1 MNSGK
6 FSNNRRELP
15 KGQTQFSTIVLCRG
29 LRAMAETVS
38 VAEIV
43 KKLAD
48 QLECS
53 ICLDSF
59 TDPKLLQCFH
69 VFCKDCLEPLALRD
83 QHGLSLRCPNCR
95 RSTLLPA
102 NGVSGLQPAFHVHH
116 LFDIR
121 DALQKVK
128 QGQEGQKTLC
138 EKCNKRDVNGFC
150 RDCGEFI
157 CNTCMEMHQTW
168 KELST
173 HKVISLQQLK
183 SDATEMVPP
192 TKKTLYCSKHPGKE
206 LDLFCETDK
215 ELICQHCI
223 VKTHRDHQYD
233 LVSEAFPKHRDA
245 IVSHLEPV
253 RQQLNTV
260 NKAIHGL
267 GTTQDQLVDQRAAIE
282 ADIQRK
288 TGQLHEAIEVRKTEL
303 IGELDKMTQQ
313 KLKTLSIQR
322 DELELVQT
330 RLNSCLQFVNDSLKT
345 GSEGEILVMEKPVV
359 QQVKEMCAEYD
370 PSKLQPCEQAD
381 MALSASSELLP
392 ACQQFGQVY
401 SHPVCP
407 EKCYAT
413 VKGLEV
419 ATVGEQSTVTVHAID
434 AHGSMCAKP
443 LPLISCELVPSSGER
458 MKSEVK
464 PSKSSEYQVDYRPTR
479 RGRHQLHIKVCDQHI
494 RGSPFAVV
502 ALRKLEAPT
511 RTITGL
517 NDPWGV
523 AVDKRGQIII
533 SEHGGHCI
541 SIYSSGKR
549 IRSFGQK
556 GSAPGQFKDPL
567 GVAVDRAGNILV
579 VDGLNHRFQKFTAD
593 GEFITSVGSNGSKPL
608 QFRNPVGICISP
620 SEKVYICEHNN
631 QRVQILNPDLTF
643 SIAFGSRGSGDG
655 QFQNP
660 WDIAFDSRGNV
671 YVADSGNHRIQVFTE
686 DGRFLRKFGKKG
698 GGDGELTRPASVAI
712 DSDNVAYVTDSSNH
726 RISLFT
732 SEGHFLRSFGTQGE
746 GPGQFNN
753 PHGIAVD
760 KDGLVY
766 VCDWCN
772 DCLQIL

>member
-1 MNSGK
+1 
-6 FSNNRRELP
+6 
-15 KGQTQFSTIVLCRG
+15 
-29 LRAMAETVS
+29 MAEPVS

-69 VFCKDCLEPLALRD
+69 VFCKDCLEPLVLRD

-116 LFDIR
+116 LFEIQ

-157 CNTCMEMHQTW
+157 CNMCIEMHQTW

-173 HKVISLQQLK
+173 HKVISLEQLK
-183 SDATEMVPP
+183 SDATEMVSP
-192 TKKTLYCSKHPGKE
+192 TKKTLYCSKHPEKE

-215 ELICQHCI
+215 ELICRDCI

-233 LVSEAFPKHRDA
+233 LVSEAFPKHRDS

-260 NKAIHGL
+260 NKAIQGS
-267 GTTQDQLVDQRAAIE
+267 GATQDRLVDQRAAIE

-288 TGQLHEAIEVRKTEL
+288 TRQLHEALEVRETEL

-392 ACQQFGQVY
+392 ACQQFGQIY

-419 ATVGEQSTVTVHAID
+419 ATVGEQSTVTVYAID
-434 AHGSMCAKP
+434 AQGSKWAKP
-443 LPLISCELVPSSGER
+443 LSLISCELVPSSGER
-458 MKSEVK
+458 MKCEVK

-479 RGRHQLHIKVCDQHI
+479 RGRHQLHIKVRDQHI

-502 ALRKLEAPT
+502 ALTKLESPT
-511 RTITGL
+511 RTITDL
-517 NDPWGV
+517 NYPWGV

-541 SIYSSGKR
+541 SIYSGGKR
-549 IRSFGQK
+549 IRSFGQE
-556 GSAPGQFKDPL
+556 GSAPGQFVYPC

-579 VDGLNHRFQKFTAD
+579 VDEGNHCIQKFTAD
-593 GEFITSVGSNGSKPL
+593 GNFIASVGSKSSKPL
-608 QFRNPVGICISP
+608 QFSNPIGIGISP

-631 QRVQILNPDLTF
+631 HRVQILNPDLTF
-643 SIAFGSRGSGDG
+643 SIAFGSKGSGDG
-655 QFQNP
+655 QFQNS

-671 YVADSGNHRIQVFTE
+671 YVADVGNHRIQVFTE
-686 DGRFLRKFGKKG
+686 DGRFLRKFGKRG
-698 GGDGELTRPASVAI
+698 RGEGELNWPASVAT
-712 DSDNVAYVTDSSNH
+712 DSDDVVYVSERDNH

-746 GPGQFNN
+746 GPGQCNQ
-753 PHGIAVD
+753 PCGIAVD
-760 KDGLVY
+760 KDGLVN
-766 VCDWCN
+766 VCDRGN
-772 DCLQIL
+772 HRLQIL

>member
-1 MNSGK
+1 
-6 FSNNRRELP
+6 
-15 KGQTQFSTIVLCRG
+15 
-29 LRAMAETVS
+29 MAEPVS

-69 VFCKDCLEPLALRD
+69 VFCKACLEPLVLRD

-95 RSTLLPA
+95 RSTHLPV

-116 LFDIR
+116 LFEIR

-138 EKCNKRDVNGFC
+138 EKCKKRDVNGFC

-157 CNTCMEMHQTW
+157 CNTCIEMHQTW

-173 HKVISLQQLK
+173 HTVISLEQLK
-183 SDATEMVPP
+183 SDATEMVSS
-192 TKKTLYCSKHPGKE
+192 TKKTLYCSKHLGKE

-215 ELICQHCI
+215 ELICRDCI

-233 LVSEAFPKHRDA
+233 FVNEAFPKHRDA

-260 NKAIHGL
+260 NKVVQGL
-267 GTTQDQLVDQRAAIE
+267 GAVQDQIMDQRAAIE
-282 ADIQRK
+282 ANIQTKVR
-288 TGQLHEAIEVRKTEL
+288 QLHEALEVRKTKL

-345 GSEGEILVMEKPVV
+345 GSEGEILAMEKPVV

-381 MALSASSELLP
+381 MALTAGSELLP

-413 VKGLEV
+413 GKGLEV
-419 ATVGEQSTVTVHAID
+419 ATVGEENTVTVYSID
-434 AHGSMCAKP
+434 AQGSKFAKP

-458 MKSEVK
+458 IKCEVK
-464 PSKSSEYQVDYRPTR
+464 PSKSSEYQADYRPTR

-502 ALRKLEAPT
+502 AQGKLEAPI

-517 NDPWGV
+517 KDPWGV

-533 SEHGGHCI
+533 AEGGGHCI
-541 SIYSSGKR
+541 SIYSSGKK
-549 IRSFGQK
+549 IRSFGQFLY
-556 GSAPGQFKDPL
+556 PC

-579 VDGLNHRFQKFTAD
+579 VENGNHRIQKFTAD
-593 GEFITSVGSNGSKPL
+593 GKFIASVGSRGSKPL
-608 QFRNPVGICISP
+608 QFSSPVGIGISP
-620 SEKVYICEHNN
+620 SEKVYIYENGNH
-631 QRVQILNPDLTF
+631 RVQILNPDLTF
-643 SIAFGSRGSGDG
+643 SIGFGSKGSGDG
-655 QFQNP
+655 QFENA
-660 WDIAFDSRGNV
+660 WDIAVDSRGNV

-698 GGDGELTRPASVAI
+698 RGDGELNRPVSVAI
-712 DSDNVAYVTDSSNH
+712 DSDDVVYVAERLNH

-732 SEGHFLRSFGTQGE
+732 SEGRFLRSFGTQGE
-746 GPGQFNN
+746 GPGQFNG
-753 PHGIAVD
+753 PRGIAVD

-766 VCDWCN
+766 VCDYN
-772 DCLQIL
+772 NKRLQIL

>member
-38 VAEIV
+38 LAEIV

-95 RSTLLPA
+95 RSTVLPA

-157 CNTCMEMHQTW
+157 CNTCIEMHQTW

-173 HKVISLQQLK
+173 HKVISLEQLK
-183 SDATEMVPP
+183 SDATEMVSP
-192 TKKTLYCSKHPGKE
+192 TKKTLYCSKHPEKE

-260 NKAIHGL
+260 NKAIQDL
-267 GTTQDQLVDQRAAIE
+267 GTTQDQLVNQRAEIKAY
-282 ADIQRK
+282 IQRK
-288 TGQLHEAIEVRKTEL
+288 TRQLHEALEVRKIEL

-345 GSEGEILVMEKPVV
+345 GSEEEILAMEKPVV

-392 ACQQFGQVY
+392 ACQQFGQVH
-401 SHPVCP
+401 SGVCP
-407 EKCYAT
+407 EKFYAT

-434 AHGSMCAKP
+434 AQGSKFAKP

-458 MKSEVK
+458 MKCEVK

-494 RGSPFAVV
+494 RGSPFAVL

-533 SEHGGHCI
+533 AESGGHCI
-541 SIYSSGKR
+541 SIYSSGKK
-549 IRSFGQK
+549 IRSFGQE
-556 GSAPGQFKDPL
+556 GSARGQFLSPR

-579 VDGLNHRFQKFTAD
+579 LVQGNHRIQKFTAD
-593 GEFITSVGSNGSKPL
+593 GDFIASVGSKGSKPL
-608 QFRNPVGICISP
+608 PSMVGIGISP
-620 SEKVYICEHNN
+620 SEKVYICDDYNH
-631 QRVQILNPDLTF
+631 RVQILNPDLSF
-643 SIAFGSRGSGDG
+643 PIVFGSKGSGDG
-655 QFQNP
+655 QFQYP

-671 YVADSGNHRIQVFTE
+671 YVADGGNNRIQVFTE
-686 DGRFLRKFGKKG
+686 KGHFLRKFGKKG
-698 GGDGELTRPASVAI
+698 RGDGELNWPASVAI
-712 DSDNVAYVTDSSNH
+712 DSDDVVYLSERDNH

-732 SEGHFLRSFGTQGE
+732 SEGHFLRSFGTRGK
-746 GPGQFNN
+746 GPGQFNQ
-753 PHGIAVD
+753 PRGIAVD

-766 VCDWCN
+766 VCDRAN
-772 DCLQIL
+772 KRLQIL

>member
-1 MNSGK
+1 
-6 FSNNRRELP
+6 
-15 KGQTQFSTIVLCRG
+15 
-29 LRAMAETVS
+29 MAEPVS

-69 VFCKDCLEPLALRD
+69 VFCKDCLEPLVLRD

-95 RSTLLPA
+95 RSTLLPV
-102 NGVSGLQPAFHVHH
+102 NGLSGLQPAFHVHH
-116 LFDIR
+116 LFEIQG
-121 DALQKVK
+121 ALQKVK

-157 CNTCMEMHQTW
+157 CNTCIEMHQTW

-173 HKVISLQQLK
+173 HKVISLEQLK
-183 SDATEMVPP
+183 SDATKMVPP
-192 TKKTLYCSKHPGKE
+192 TKKTLYCSKHSGKE
-206 LDLFCETDK
+206 LDLFCETDQ
-215 ELICQHCI
+215 ELICRDCI

-233 LVSEAFPKHRDA
+233 LVNDAFPKHRDA
-245 IVSHLEPV
+245 ISSHLEPV

-260 NKAIHGL
+260 NKAVQGL
-267 GTTQDQLVDQRAAIE
+267 GAVQDQLVDQRAAIE
-282 ADIQRK
+282 ADIQRE
-288 TGQLHEAIEVRKTEL
+288 TRQLHEAIEVRKTEL

-359 QQVKEMCAEYD
+359 QQVKELCAEYD
-370 PSKLQPCEQAD
+370 LNKLQPCEQAD

-392 ACQQFGQVY
+392 ACQQFGHVY

-413 VKGLEV
+413 GEGLEV
-419 ATVGEQSTVTVHAID
+419 ATVGEQSTANVYPID
-434 AHGSMCAKP
+434 TKGSKCAKP
-443 LPLISCELVPSSGER
+443 LPLISCELVPSSVER
-458 MKSEVK
+458 MKCEVK

-494 RGSPFAVV
+494 RGSPFTVV
-502 ALRKLEAPT
+502 ALGKLEAPT

-517 NDPWGV
+517 DDPWRV
-523 AVDKRGQIII
+523 AVDKRRQIII

-541 SIYSSGKR
+541 SIYSGGKR
-549 IRSFGQK
+549 IRSFGRK
-556 GSAPGQFKDPL
+556 GSAPGQFQYPC
-567 GVAVDRAGNILV
+567 GVAVDKAGNILV
-579 VDGLNHRFQKFTAD
+579 VDELNHRIQKFTAD
-593 GEFITSVGSNGSKPL
+593 GEFIASVGCKGDKPL
-608 QFRNPVGICISP
+608 QFYDPVGINITP
-620 SEKVYICEHNN
+620 TEKVYICEHQNH
-631 QRVQILNPDLTF
+631 RVQILNPDLTF
-643 SIAFGSRGSGDG
+643 SIGFGSEGSGDG
-655 QFQNP
+655 QFKNP
-660 WDIAFDSRGNV
+660 WDIALDSRGNV

-686 DGRFLRKFGKKG
+686 EGRFLRKFGKQG
-698 GGDGELTRPASVAI
+698 GGDGELDWPVSVAI
-712 DSDNVAYVTDSSNH
+712 DSDDVVYVAEADNH

-746 GPGQFNN
+746 GPGQFNL
-753 PHGIAVD
+753 PRGITVD
-760 KDGLVY
+760 EFGLVY
-766 VCDWCN
+766 VCDRGN
-772 DCLQIL
+772 HRLQIL

>member
-1 MNSGK
+1 
-6 FSNNRRELP
+6 
-15 KGQTQFSTIVLCRG
+15 
-29 LRAMAETVS
+29 MAEPVS

-69 VFCKDCLEPLALRD
+69 VFCKDCLEPLVLRD

-95 RSTLLPA
+95 RSTLLPV

-150 RDCGEFI
+150 RDCEEFI
-157 CNTCMEMHQTW
+157 CNTCIEMHQTW

-173 HKVISLQQLK
+173 HTVISLEQLK
-183 SDATEMVPP
+183 SDATEMVSP

-260 NKAIHGL
+260 NKAIQGL
-267 GTTQDQLVDQRAAIE
+267 GTTQDQLVVQRAAIE

-288 TGQLHEAIEVRKTEL
+288 TRQLHEAIEVRKTEL

-345 GSEGEILVMEKPVV
+345 GSEGEILAMEKPVV

-370 PSKLQPCEQAD
+370 PNKLQPCEQAD

-413 VKGLEV
+413 GKGLEV
-419 ATVGEQSTVTVHAID
+419 ATVGEQSTVTVYAIN
-434 AHGSMCAKP
+434 AQGSKCVKP
-443 LPLISCELVPSSGER
+443 LPLISCELVPSGER
-458 MKSEVK
+458 MKCEVK

-479 RGRHQLHIKVCDQHI
+479 RGRHRLHIKVCDQHI
-494 RGSPFAVV
+494 RGSLFAVL
-502 ALRKLEAPT
+502 ALRKLEAPV
-511 RTITGL
+511 RTIADL
-517 NDPWGV
+517 NLPWGV
-523 AVDKRGQIII
+523 AVDKRGQIFIAE
-533 SEHGGHCI
+533 SGGHRI
-541 SIYSSGKR
+541 SIYSSGKK

-556 GSAPGQFKDPL
+556 GSAPGQFLSPR
-567 GVAVDRAGNILV
+567 GVAVDRAGNILI
-579 VDGLNHRFQKFTAD
+579 VDEINHCIHKFTAD
-593 GEFITSVGSNGSKPL
+593 GEFIALVGSIGSKPL

-620 SEKVYICEHNN
+620 SEKVYICENGNH
-631 QRVQILNPDLTF
+631 RVQILNPDLTF
-643 SIAFGSRGSGDG
+643 SIGFGSKGSDDG

-671 YVADSGNHRIQVFTE
+671 YVADSGNHRIQVFAE

-698 GGDGELTRPASVAI
+698 GGDGEFDWPTSVAI
-712 DSDNVAYVTDSSNH
+712 DSDDVVYVAEGLNH

-732 SEGHFLRSFGTQGE
+732 SEGRFLRSFGTQ
-746 GPGQFNN
+746 FNW
-753 PHGIAVD
+753 PHGITVD
-760 KDGLVY
+760 KEGLVY
-766 VCDWCN
+766 VCDRGN
-772 DCLQIL
+772 NRLQIL

>member
-1 MNSGK
+1 
-6 FSNNRRELP
+6 
-15 KGQTQFSTIVLCRG
+15 
-29 LRAMAETVS
+29 MAETVS

-43 KKLAD
+43 KKLTD

-157 CNTCMEMHQTW
+157 CNMCIEMHQTW

-173 HKVISLQQLK
+173 HKVISLEQLK
-183 SDATEMVPP
+183 SDATEMVSP

-215 ELICQHCI
+215 ELICRDCI

-233 LVSEAFPKHRDA
+233 FVNEAFPKHRDA

-253 RQQLNTV
+253 RQQLSTV
-260 NKAIHGL
+260 NKAVQGL
-267 GTTQDQLVDQRAAIE
+267 GAVQDQIMDQRAAIE
-282 ADIQRK
+282 ANIQTKVR
-288 TGQLHEAIEVRKTEL
+288 QLHEALEVRKTEL

-330 RLNSCLQFVNDSLKT
+330 RLNSCLQFVSDSLKT
-345 GSEGEILVMEKPVV
+345 GSEGEILAMEKPVV
-359 QQVKEMCAEYD
+359 QQVKELCAEYD

-381 MALSASSELLP
+381 MALTASSELLP
-392 ACQQFGQVY
+392 ACQQFGQV
-401 SHPVCP
+401 SPVCP

-413 VKGLEV
+413 GKGLEV
-419 ATVGEQSTVTVHAID
+419 ATVGEQSTATVHTID
-434 AHGSMCAKP
+434 TQGSKCAKP
-443 LPLISCELVPSSGER
+443 LPLISCELVRSSGER
-458 MKSEVK
+458 MKCEVK

-494 RGSPFAVV
+494 RGSPFAVL
-502 ALRKLEAPT
+502 ALGKLEAPT
-511 RTITGL
+511 GTITGL
-517 NDPWGV
+517 NGPWRV

-533 SEHGGHCI
+533 AETGGHCI

-549 IRSFGQK
+549 IRSFGPE
-556 GSAPGQFKDPL
+556 GSAPGQFNCPR

-579 VDGLNHRFQKFTAD
+579 VDEDNHRIQKFTAD
-593 GEFITSVGSNGSKPL
+593 GDFITYVGSKGSKPL
-608 QFRNPVGICISP
+608 QFSSPIGVGISP
-620 SEKVYICEHNN
+620 SEKVYICEQNN
-631 QRVQILNPDLTF
+631 HRVQILNPDLTF
-643 SIAFGSRGSGDG
+643 SIGFGSQGIGDG
-655 QFQNP
+655 QFQYP
-660 WDIAFDSRGNV
+660 WDIASDSRGNV

-686 DGRFLRKFGKKG
+686 EGRFLRKFGTEG
-698 GGDGELTRPASVAI
+698 GGDGELNWPAGVAI
-712 DSDNVAYVTDSSNH
+712 DSDNVVYVAEDDNH

-732 SEGHFLRSFGTQGE
+732 SEGHFLRSFGTLGE
-746 GPGQFNN
+746 GPGQFNQ
-753 PHGIAVD
+753 PRGIAVD
-760 KDGLVY
+760 NDGLVY
-766 VCDWCN
+766 VCDWRN
-772 DCLQIL
+772 KRLQIL

>member
-1 MNSGK
+1 
-6 FSNNRRELP
+6 
-15 KGQTQFSTIVLCRG
+15 
-29 LRAMAETVS
+29 MAEPVS

-69 VFCKDCLEPLALRD
+69 VFCKDCLEPLVLRD
-83 QHGLSLRCPNCR
+83 QHGLSLCCPNCH
-95 RSTLLPA
+95 RSTVLPA
-102 NGVSGLQPAFHVHH
+102 NGLSGLQPAFLVHH

-150 RDCGEFI
+150 RDCREFI
-157 CNTCMEMHQTW
+157 CNMCIEMHQTW

-173 HKVISLQQLK
+173 HKVISLEQLK
-183 SDATEMVPP
+183 IDATEMVLP

-206 LDLFCETDK
+206 VDLFCETDK
-215 ELICQHCI
+215 ELICRDCI

-233 LVSEAFPKHRDA
+233 LVNEAFPKHRDA

-260 NKAIHGL
+260 NNAIQGL
-267 GTTQDQLVDQRAAIE
+267 GAVQDQIMDQRAAIE
-282 ADIQRK
+282 ANIQTKVR
-288 TGQLHEAIEVRKTEL
+288 QLHEALEVRKTKL

-330 RLNSCLQFVNDSLKT
+330 RLNSCLQFVSDSLKT
-345 GSEGEILVMEKPVV
+345 GSEGEILAMEKPVV

-401 SHPVCP
+401 RHPVCP

-419 ATVGEQSTVTVHAID
+419 ATAGEQSTVTVYAID
-434 AHGSMCAKP
+434 AQGTKYAKP

-479 RGRHQLHIKVCDQHI
+479 RGRHQLHIKVYDQHI
-494 RGSPFAVV
+494 RGSPFTVV
-502 ALRKLEAPT
+502 ALRKLVAPT

-517 NDPWGV
+517 NGPWGV

-533 SEHGGHCI
+533 AESNGQCI
-541 SIYSSGKR
+541 SIYSSGKK
-549 IRSFGQK
+549 IRSFGQE
-556 GSAPGQFKDPL
+556 GSAPGQFKGPH

-579 VDGLNHRFQKFTAD
+579 VENGNHRIQKFTAD
-593 GEFITSVGSNGSKPL
+593 GKFIASVGSIGSKPL
-608 QFRNPVGICISP
+608 QFSSPVGIGISP
-620 SEKVYICEHNN
+620 SEKVYICDNSNH
-631 QRVQILNPDLTF
+631 RVQILNPDLTF
-643 SIAFGSRGSGDG
+643 SIAFGSKGSGDG
-655 QFQNP
+655 QFQCP

-671 YVADSGNHRIQVFTE
+671 YVADVGNHRIQVFTE
-686 DGRFLRKFGKKG
+686 DSRFLRKFGKRG
-698 GGDGELTRPASVAI
+698 RREGELNWPASVAI
-712 DSDNVAYVTDSSNH
+712 DSDNVVYVADRHNH

-732 SEGHFLRSFGTQGE
+732 SEGHFLRSFGTRGE
-746 GPGQFNN
+746 GPGQFNQ
-753 PHGIAVD
+753 PLGIAVD

-766 VCDWCN
+766 VCDWHN
-772 DCLQIL
+772 KCLQIL

>member
-1 MNSGK
+1 
-6 FSNNRRELP
+6 
-15 KGQTQFSTIVLCRG
+15 
-29 LRAMAETVS
+29 MAEPVS

-69 VFCKDCLEPLALRD
+69 VFCKDCLEPLVLRD

-116 LFDIR
+116 LFEIR

-150 RDCGEFI
+150 RDCGEFM
-157 CNTCMEMHQTW
+157 CNMCIEMHQTW

-173 HKVISLQQLK
+173 HKVISLEQLK
-183 SDATEMVPP
+183 SDATEMVTP
-192 TKKTLYCSKHPGKE
+192 TKKTLYCSKHSGKE

-215 ELICQHCI
+215 ELICRDCI

-233 LVSEAFPKHRDA
+233 FVNEAFPKHRDA

-260 NKAIHGL
+260 NKAVQGL
-267 GTTQDQLVDQRAAIE
+267 GTVQDQIIDQQAAIE
-282 ADIQRK
+282 ANIQRK
-288 TGQLHEAIEVRKTEL
+288 VRQLHEALEVRKTEL

-322 DELELVQT
+322 EELELVQT
-330 RLNSCLQFVNDSLKT
+330 RLNSCLEFVSDSLKT
-345 GSEGEILVMEKPVV
+345 GSEGEILAMEKPVV
-359 QQVKEMCAEYD
+359 QQVKEMCAEFD
-370 PSKLQPCEQAD
+370 PRRLPPCEQAD
-381 MALSASSELLP
+381 MVFTASSELLP

-407 EKCYAT
+407 EKWYAT
-413 VKGLEV
+413 GKGLEV

-434 AHGSMCAKP
+434 AQGSKCAKP

-458 MKSEVK
+458 MKCEVK

-494 RGSPFAVV
+494 RGSPFAVL
-502 ALRKLEAPT
+502 ALRKLESPT

-533 SEHGGHCI
+533 AESGGHCI
-541 SIYSSGKR
+541 SIYSSGKK
-549 IRSFGQK
+549 IRSLGQE
-556 GSAPGQFKDPL
+556 GSAPGQFLSPR

-579 VDGLNHRFQKFTAD
+579 VDGTNHRIQKFTA
-593 GEFITSVGSNGSKPL
+593 NGSFTASIGGKGDSQL
-608 QFRNPVGICISP
+608 QF
-620 SEKVYICEHNN
+620 
-631 QRVQILNPDLTF
+631 
-643 SIAFGSRGSGDG
+643 
-655 QFQNP
+655 
-660 WDIAFDSRGNV
+660 
-671 YVADSGNHRIQVFTE
+671 
-686 DGRFLRKFGKKG
+686 
-698 GGDGELTRPASVAI
+698 
-712 DSDNVAYVTDSSNH
+712 
-726 RISLFT
+726 
-732 SEGHFLRSFGTQGE
+732 SEGPKLR
-746 GPGQFNN
+746 
-753 PHGIAVD
+753 GITVD

-766 VCDWCN
+766 VCDCGN
-772 DCLQIL
+772 NRLQIL

>member
-6 FSNNRRELP
+6 FGNNRRELP

-173 HKVISLQQLK
+173 HTVISLEQLK
-183 SDATEMVPP
+183 SDATEMVSPS
-192 TKKTLYCSKHPGKE
+192 KKTLYCSKHPGKE

-215 ELICQHCI
+215 ELICRDCI

-245 IVSHLEPV
+245 IASHLEPV
-253 RQQLNTV
+253 RQQLSTV
-260 NKAIHGL
+260 NKAVQCL
-267 GTTQDQLVDQRAAIE
+267 DAVQDQIMDQRAAIE
-282 ADIQRK
+282 ANIQTKVR
-288 TGQLHEAIEVRKTEL
+288 QLHEALEVRKTEL

-345 GSEGEILVMEKPVV
+345 GSEGEILAMEKPVV

-392 ACQQFGQVY
+392 ACQQFGQVF

-413 VKGLEV
+413 GKGLEV

-434 AHGSMCAKP
+434 AQGSKCAKP

-464 PSKSSEYQVDYRPTR
+464 PSKSSGYQVDYQPTR
-479 RGRHQLHIKVCDQHI
+479 RGRHQLHIKVYDQHI

-517 NDPWGV
+517 NWPWGV

-533 SEHGGHCI
+533 AENGGHCI
-541 SIYSSGKR
+541 SIYSSGKK

-556 GSAPGQFKDPL
+556 GSAPGQFQRPC

-579 VDGLNHRFQKFTAD
+579 VDGDNHCIQKFTAD
-593 GEFITSVGSNGSKPL
+593 GKFIASVGSYGSKPL
-608 QFRNPVGICISP
+608 QFHLPIGISIRP
-620 SEKVYICEHNN
+620 SEKVYICDRANH
-631 QRVQILNPDLTF
+631 RVQILNPDLTF
-643 SIAFGSRGSGDG
+643 SSDFGSEGSGDG
-655 QFQNP
+655 QFRNP
-660 WDIAFDSRGNV
+660 WDIVFDSRGDM
-671 YVADSGNHRIQVFTE
+671 YVVDVGNYRIQVFTE
-686 DGRFLRKFGKKG
+686 AGRFLRKFGKEG
-698 GGDGELTRPASVAI
+698 RGDGELNCPMGVAI
-712 DSDNVAYVTDSSNH
+712 DSDNVVYVAEEDNH

-732 SEGHFLRSFGTQGE
+732 SEGHFLRSFGTRGE
-746 GPGQFNN
+746 GPGQFNQ
-753 PHGIAVD
+753 PRGIAVD

-766 VCDWCN
+766 ICDGGN
-772 DCLQIL
+772 KRLQIL

>member
-1 MNSGK
+1 
-6 FSNNRRELP
+6 
-15 KGQTQFSTIVLCRG
+15 
-29 LRAMAETVS
+29 MAEPVS

-69 VFCKDCLEPLALRD
+69 VFCKDCLEPLVLRD
-83 QHGLSLRCPNCR
+83 QHGLLLRCPNCR
-95 RSTLLPA
+95 RSTLLPV

-138 EKCNKRDVNGFC
+138 EKCNKRYVYGFC

-157 CNTCMEMHQTW
+157 CNTCIEMHQTW

-173 HKVISLQQLK
+173 HKVISLEQLK
-183 SDATEMVPP
+183 SDAEKMVPP

-215 ELICQHCI
+215 ELICRDCI

-233 LVSEAFPKHRDA
+233 FVNEAFPKHRDA

-253 RQQLNTV
+253 KQQLNTV
-260 NKAIHGL
+260 NKAFQDL
-267 GTTQDQLVDQRAAIE
+267 GTVQDQITDQRAAIE
-282 ADIQRK
+282 TEIQRK
-288 TGQLHEAIEVRKTEL
+288 IRQLHEAIEVRKTEL

-345 GSEGEILVMEKPVV
+345 GSEGEILAMEKPVV

-381 MALSASSELLP
+381 MALSASSEFLP

-413 VKGLEV
+413 GKGLEV
-419 ATVGEQSTVTVHAID
+419 ATVGEQITATVHAID
-434 AHGSMCAKP
+434 SQGSKCAKP
-443 LPLISCELVPSSGER
+443 LPFISCELVPSSGER
-458 MKSEVK
+458 MKCEVK
-464 PSKSSEYQVDYRPTR
+464 PSKCSEYQVDYRPTR

-502 ALRKLEAPT
+502 ALGKLEAPT
-511 RTITGL
+511 RIITDL
-517 NDPWGV
+517 NLPWGV
-523 AVDKRGQIII
+523 AVDERAQIII
-533 SEHGGHCI
+533 AESGRHCI

-549 IRSFGQK
+549 IRSFGHK
-556 GSAPGQFKDPL
+556 GSAPGQFQLPH

-579 VDGLNHRFQKFTAD
+579 VDQGNCLIQKFTAN
-593 GEFITSVGSNGSKPL
+593 GEFIASKGSKPR
-608 QFRNPVGICISP
+608 QFSQPIGLGISP
-620 SEKVYICEHNN
+620 SEKVYICDHYHH
-631 QRVQILNPDLTF
+631 RVQILNPDLIF
-643 SIAFGSRGSGDG
+643 SIDFDSCGSGDG
-655 QFQNP
+655 QFLNP

-671 YVADSGNHRIQVFTE
+671 YVADGGNHRIQVLTE

-698 GGDGELTRPASVAI
+698 RGDGELDWPASVAI
-712 DSDNVAYVTDSSNH
+712 DSDNVVYVTEANNH

-732 SEGHFLRSFGTQGE
+732 SEGHFLRSFGTLGE
-746 GPGQFNN
+746 GPGQFND
-753 PHGIAVD
+753 PRGIAVD

-766 VCDWCN
+766 VCDCAN
-772 DCLQIL
+772 QRLQIL

>member
-1 MNSGK
+1 
-6 FSNNRRELP
+6 
-15 KGQTQFSTIVLCRG
+15 
-29 LRAMAETVS
+29 MAEPMS

-48 QLECS
+48 KLECS

-69 VFCKDCLEPLALRD
+69 VFCKDCLEPLVLRD
-83 QHGLSLRCPNCR
+83 QHGLSLCCPNCR
-95 RSTLLPA
+95 RSTLLPV
-102 NGVSGLQPAFHVHH
+102 NGVSGLQPTFHVHH
-116 LFDIR
+116 LFEIQ

-157 CNTCMEMHQTW
+157 CNTCIEMHQTW

-173 HKVISLQQLK
+173 HKVISLEQLK
-183 SDATEMVPP
+183 SDATEMVSP

-215 ELICQHCI
+215 ELICRDCI
-223 VKTHRDHQYD
+223 IKTHRDHQYD
-233 LVSEAFPKHRDA
+233 FVNEAFPKHRDA
-245 IVSHLEPV
+245 IAFHLEPV
-253 RQQLNTV
+253 RQQLSTV
-260 NKAIHGL
+260 NKAVQGL
-267 GTTQDQLVDQRAAIE
+267 GAVQDQIMDQRAAIE
-282 ADIQRK
+282 ANIQTKVR
-288 TGQLHEAIEVRKTEL
+288 QLHEALEVRKTEL

-345 GSEGEILVMEKPVV
+345 GSEGEILAMEKPVV

-370 PSKLQPCEQAD
+370 PSILQPCEQAD

-392 ACQQFGQVY
+392 ACQQFGQVF
-401 SHPVCP
+401 SHLVCP

-413 VKGLEV
+413 GKGLEV
-419 ATVGEQSTVTVHAID
+419 ATVGEQSTATVYAID
-434 AHGSMCAKP
+434 AKGSKCAKP

-458 MKSEVK
+458 MKCEVK

-479 RGRHQLHIKVCDQHI
+479 RGRHQLHIKVRDQHI

-502 ALRKLEAPT
+502 ALGKLEAPT

-517 NDPWGV
+517 NEPWGV

-533 SEHGGHCI
+533 AEGSGHCI

-556 GSAPGQFKDPL
+556 GSAPGQFISPR

-579 VDGLNHRFQKFTAD
+579 VDEGNDRIQKFTAD
-593 GEFITSVGSNGSKPL
+593 GMFIASVGSYGRKPL
-608 QFRNPVGICISP
+608 QFHHPIGIGVSP
-620 SEKVYICEHNN
+620 SEKVYICDSYNH
-631 QRVQILNPDLTF
+631 RVQILNPDLTF
-643 SIAFGSRGSGDG
+643 SIGFGSQGSGDG
-655 QFQNP
+655 QFQHP
-660 WDIAFDSRGNV
+660 WDVAFDIRGNV
-671 YVADSGNHRIQVFTE
+671 YVVDCVNHCIQVFTE
-686 DGRFLRKFGKKG
+686 EGHFLRKFGTVG
-698 GGDGELTRPASVAI
+698 SGDGELNSPSGVAI
-712 DSDNVAYVTDSSNH
+712 DSDSEDVVYVIETYNH

-732 SEGHFLRSFGTQGE
+732 SEGHFLRSFGTLGE
-746 GPGQFNN
+746 GPGQFKL
-753 PHGIAVD
+753 PRGIAVD

-766 VCDWCN
+766 VCDCN
-772 DCLQIL
+772 NKRILVFSSF